1 MRVFVAFLI
10 LFYST
15 TYLAQTEEEI
25 NAILFPWIELAQIT
39 TNEAQLIR
47 EHLMS
52 YGFPQVA
59 EESWSIEGLNDDLCL
74 WLAQTPEWKALCIPN
89 KPFVLNFSH
98 PKPLDPC
105 TGQFQMLDIVLHGLD

>member
-1 MRVFVAFLI
+1 MRVFVAFLT

-25 NAILFPWIELAQIT
+25 NAILLPWIELAQIT

-59 EESWSIEGLNDDLCL
+59 EESWAIEGLNDDLCL

-89 KPFVLNFSH
+89 KPSRSKFQIYFLVLVDSFI
-98 PKPLDPC
+98 
-105 TGQFQMLDIVLHGLD
+105 TR